1 MKDSH
6 HKAVPFGRRS
16 FPLIAF
22 TMSPPP
28 LSSKL
33 QGGGEAARDDGEV
46 SGTLFE
52 MGIRNLNRHK
62 EG

>member
-1 MKDSH
+1 MH
-6 HKAVPFGRRS
+6 EAFPFGRS

-22 TMSPPP
+22 TPP

-33 QGGGEAARDDGEV
+33 QGEGEAARDDDEV

>member
-1 MKDSH
+1 MH
-6 HKAVPFGRRS
+6 EAVPFGRRS

-28 LSSKL
+28 PLSSKL
-33 QGGGEAARDDGEV
+33 QQGGDAAGGDGDV